1 MLPKRWLKL
10 PIILIFDFLLYKEYL
25 QQQSWK
31 NLQRFFNSGLLPAP
45 VNPNLIIVSTFIVF
59 MCYFLTATVNGGAWQ
74 YFSAVCWFYGRDI
87 YDQYKIPLGLIS
99 SNWGGTPDEAW
110 SSPDALKMCSSVKR
124 TSIRKLAILLFY
136 IILMYYFMVKS

>member
-1 MLPKRWLKL
+1 
-10 PIILIFDFLLYKEYL
+10 
-25 QQQSWK
+25 
-31 NLQRFFNSGLLPAP
+31 
-45 VNPNLIIVSTFIVF
+45 

-124 TSIRKLAILLFY
+124 TSIRKLVINTTILHNINVLFHGKELMLVLIHINHLSY
-136 IILMYYFMVKS
+136 GIL